1 MDQAALEQARSQ
13 ALALADLDM
22 AGWTMLL
29 EPQFLIPLV
38 FAAVL
43 LGLSRFSPLGRKYLK
58 KQSDYLDHQ
67 RNIGD
72 RVVEQNKAFEDMIA
86 KQYIETNE
94 RTDKALTQSNEAIR
108 LHAASLE
115 QLTSMNNA
123 LSRLAAV
130 LEADKRGQ
138 PA

>member
-94 RTDKALTQSNEAIR
+94 RTDKALTQSDEAIR